1 MKKSIQLTEH
11 ILIPLVLACL
21 NIGVVHFLYLLSG
34 QGAAFSGNNIL
45 VALALVFLTG
55 GIIYKKQWLL
65 AGSVVFYLAVLLTG
79 LLG

>member
-21 NIGVVHFLYLLSG
+21 NIGVVHLLYLFAG
-34 QGAAFSGNNIL
+34 QGSAFSGDKIL